1 MSKKIQKAVVIW
13 AAVKIWVILAGEQ
26 RIQKG
31 AGHSLKNLFFHVA
44 SIH

>member
-13 AAVKIWVILAGEQ
+13 AAVKIRVAGEQ

-31 AGHSLKNLFFHVA
+31 AGHSLKNLFHVA